1 MTATKFGLAQPVRR
15 VEDPRL
21 LKGNG
26 RYTDDI
32 ALPGMLVGLVVR
44 SPHAAAK
51 ILSLDVAAAQAVP
64 GVHAVYT
71 AVDLAADKI
80 GGLPCAAPVQN
91 KDGTDM
97 VAPPHPV
104 LADGMVRHVGDP
116 IAFVVAD
123 TMQAARDAAER
134 IAADYDMLASST
146 DLAATT
152 NADAALVWPQ
162 APGNICFDWD
172 IGDKAATDAAFAQ
185 AAHVTRLTIVNNR
198 IVVSSIEARAAVA
211 AYDAASGRWTLHAN
225 TQGGW
230 LVKNLIGPVFGV
242 DPEQFR
248 VITPDVG
255 GGFGMKLFLYAEHV
269 LTCYAAQKLG
279 RPVKWAADR
288 SEALAVGD
296 ADIGEEDF
304 VEVGRAGDLFDR
316 ARLDSGGFHVEEEEG
331 QAVMFRLIGIG
342 PGDDDAEIR
351 EMGARGPDFLPVDN
365 PVIAIAFSAGAQAG
379 DV

>member
-44 SPHAAAK
+44 SPHAAAA
-51 ILSLDVAAAQAVP
+51 ILSLDVAAARAVP

-71 AVDLAADKI
+71 AADLAADGI

-91 KDGTDM
+91 KDGSAM

-104 LADGMVRHVGDP
+104 LADGLVRHVGDP

-123 TMQAARDAAER
+123 TMQAARDAAES
-134 IAADYDMLASST
+134 IAAEYDVLASST

-152 NADAALVWPQ
+152 DPDAALVWPD

-185 AAHVTRLTIVNNR
+185 AAHVTSLTIVNNR

-211 AYDAASGRWTLHAN
+211 EYDAASGRWTLHAN

-269 LTCYAAQKLG
+269 LTCYAARKLG
-279 RPVKWAADR
+279 RPVKWAAER
-288 SEALAVGD
+288 SEAFLCDTQGRDNITLGELAID
-296 ADIGEEDF
+296 ANGIF
-304 VEVGRAGDLFDR
+304 TAAIFRRCDR
-316 ARLDSGGFHVEEEEG
+316 RPRRSSEKWKCV
-331 QAVMFRLIGIG
+331 V
-342 PGDDDAEIR
+342 PG
-351 EMGARGPDFLPVDN
+351 LL
-365 PVIAIAFSAGAQAG
+365 
-379 DV
+379 